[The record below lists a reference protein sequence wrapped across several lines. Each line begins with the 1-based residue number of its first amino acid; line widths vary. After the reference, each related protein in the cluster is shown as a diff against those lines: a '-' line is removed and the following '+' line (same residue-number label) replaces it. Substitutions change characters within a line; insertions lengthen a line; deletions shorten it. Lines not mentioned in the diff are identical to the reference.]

1 MIRRMTRPMGE
12 PAPRRGTIAALV
24 VALLAGAAPGHAANK
39 DIERLQLQ
47 VATLQSQI
55 GDLVRVHEDSV
66 KELRRLNELLAE
78 QNASLKKTLQEQRVQ
93 EEANAAALRDL
104 GERLSEL
111 NEKYQ
116 SLKAVPPPVV
126 ATDASGF
133 PPAAPAV
140 PGNASPPPFGASP
153 APSPAAPAPV
163 PVSAPAPRELYSQ
176 AYADFARG
184 NYDLAVQGFTEY
196 IKNYPGTDFTDNAQY
211 WVGECLYGK
220 KQYNEAIEA
229 WNTLFRDY
237 PSSDKLP
244 DARVKKGMAL
254 ERLGRRSQALVEY
267 RFVIDRFP
275 NSPAARI
282 ARERLNP

>member
-1 MIRRMTRPMGE
+1 MIRRMTRPNGE
-12 PAPRRGTIAALV
+12 PAPRRGGAAALALV
-24 VALLAGAAPGHAANK
+24 LLAWATPGHTASK
-39 DIERLQLQ
+39 EIERLQIQVSSLQ
-47 VATLQSQI
+47 NQI
-55 GDLVRVHEDSV
+55 GDLVRAHDESLR
-66 KELRRLNELLAE
+66 ELRRLNELLAE
-78 QNASLKKTLQEQRVQ
+78 QNATLKKTLQEQRVQ

-116 SLKAVPPPVV
+116 SLKAAPVAAVEASGLPPATGLTPATGPGPAPAGAAPTPPPPV
-126 ATDASGF
+126 
-133 PPAAPAV
+133 AA
-140 PGNASPPPFGASP
+140 N
-153 APSPAAPAPV
+153 
-163 PVSAPAPRELYSQ
+163 APAPRELYSQ

-184 NYDLAVQGFTEY
+184 NYDLAIQGFTEY
-196 IKNYPGTDFTDNAQY
+196 IKSYPGTDFTDNAQY

>member
-1 MIRRMTRPMGE
+1 MVE
-12 PAPRRGTIAALV
+12 PRRGTVTALV
-24 VALLAGAAPGHAANK
+24 LTLLAGTAPLHAANK

-47 VATLQSQI
+47 VATLQTQI
-55 GDLVRVHEDSV
+55 GDLVRSHEESV
-66 KELRRLNELLAE
+66 KELRRLNELLAD

-104 GERLSEL
+104 GERLGEL

-116 SLKAVPPPVV
+116 SLKAAPPPVV
-126 ATDASGF
+126 ATDSPGF
-133 PPAAPAV
+133 TPPTPTLPGDGGTAPATGPS
-140 PGNASPPPFGASP
+140 PG
-153 APSPAAPAPV
+153 PSPAAPV
-163 PVSAPAPRELYSQ
+163 PASAPAPRELYSQ

-196 IKNYPGTDFTDNAQY
+196 IKTYPGTDFTDNAQY

>member
-1 MIRRMTRPMGE
+1 MGE
-12 PAPRRGTIAALV
+12 LVLRRGTIALFV
-24 VALLAGAAPGHAANK
+24 CTLLAGAAPGGAANK
-39 DIERLQLQ
+39 DMERLQLQ

-55 GDLVRVHEDSV
+55 GDLVRAHEDSL
-66 KELRRLNELLAE
+66 KELRRLNELLAD

-116 SLKAVPPPVV
+116 SLKATPPPPV
-126 ATDASGF
+126 ATDVSGF
-133 PPAAPAV
+133 TPPAGDV
-140 PGNASPPPFGASP
+140 PGTTPPVGASP
-153 APSPAAPAPV
+153 APSPAAPAPA
-163 PVSAPAPRELYSQ
+163 SAPAPRELYSQ

-220 KQYNEAIEA
+220 KLTTRPSRPGTPSSGTIRRATSCPTRGSRKGWPWSVWGGVA
-229 WNTLFRDY
+229 RPWWNTD
-237 PSSDKLP
+237 SSST
-244 DARVKKGMAL
+244 ASRT
-254 ERLGRRSQALVEY
+254 RR
-267 RFVIDRFP
+267 RRG
-275 NSPAARI
+275 SPGSA
-282 ARERLNP
+282 

>member
-12 PAPRRGTIAALV
+12 PVLRRGTIAV
-24 VALLAGAAPGHAANK
+24 FVCTLLAGAVPVGAANK
-39 DIERLQLQ
+39 DMERLQLQ

-55 GDLVRVHEDSV
+55 GDLVRAHEDSL
-66 KELRRLNELLAE
+66 KELRRLNELLAD

-116 SLKAVPPPVV
+116 SLKATPPPPV
-126 ATDASGF
+126 ATDVSGF
-133 PPAAPAV
+133 TPPAADV
-140 PGNASPPPFGASP
+140 PGTTPPVGASP
-153 APSPAAPAPV
+153 APSPAAPAPA
-163 PVSAPAPRELYSQ
+163 SAPAPRELYSQ

-220 KQYNEAIEA
+220 KLYNEAIEA